1 VWDDTPA
8 VNLLDVALTAL
19 IVLAAYGGYRRGAL
33 LQLLAYGGLLVG
45 AAVGAL
51 LAPLAAHRVDAP
63 AAQAGIA
70 VGTLLVCAGLG
81 DVLGWFIG
89 GHLRAR
95 TQRTLFRVPDSMAG
109 AIVSVAA
116 LLVFVWFVGLNL
128 VNGPLPSLARQIRGS
143 AIVRT
148 LGEALPEP
156 PSLLAEA
163 RRFLDR
169 FGFPEVFAG
178 LPPAPSGPVGAPT
191 QAQAQRAFEAAD
203 QSTVRIV
210 GEACGQIQEGSG
222 FVVAPGYVVTN
233 AHVVAGEREPKIQ
246 RQGAASQSN
255 SATVVAFDPRMDLA
269 VLYVA
274 ASPGPPL
281 ELVAGTVDRG
291 AKGAVLGYPG
301 GGPLT
306 GDRAAVRDRIPA
318 VGRDIYGQGTVDRD
332 VYELQAVVR
341 PGNSGGPFVLVD
353 GRVAGVVFA
362 ASTLDENV
370 GYAIASMEV
379 MPVVER
385 ALGRTGSVP
394 TGDCVR

>member
-1 VWDDTPA
+1 M
-8 VNLLDVALTAL
+8 NLLDVALAAL
-19 IVLAAYGGYRRGAL
+19 IAVAAHGGYRRGAL
-33 LQLLAYGGLLVG
+33 LQLLTYGGLLLGV
-45 AAVGAL
+45 ALGAL
-51 LAPLAAHRVDAP
+51 LAPIVADRVDAP
-63 AAQAGIA
+63 AAQAGLA

-81 DVLGWFIG
+81 DVVGWLAG
-89 GHLRAR
+89 SHLRAR
-95 TQRTLFRVPDSMAG
+95 TRRTRFRLPDAVAG
-109 AIVSVAA
+109 LVVSVTA

-128 VNGPLPSLARQIRGS
+128 VNGPMPTVARQIRGS

-148 LGEALPEP
+148 LGDVLPEP

-178 LPPAPSGPVGAPT
+178 LPPPPAGPVDGPT
-191 QAQAQRAFEAAD
+191 QEQAQRAFRAAAP
-203 QSTVRIV
+203 STVRIV
-210 GEACGQIQEGSG
+210 GQACGQVQEGSG

-233 AHVVAGEREPKIQ
+233 AHVVAGEADPRVQ
-246 RQGAASQSN
+246 QQGAGGRD
-255 SATVVAFDPRMDLA
+255 ATVVLFDARMDLA
-269 VLYVA
+269 VLRVA
-274 ASPGPPL
+274 GSPGPPL
-281 ELVAGTVDRG
+281 ELVPDESHRG

-306 GDRAAVRDRIPA
+306 GGRAAVRDAIPA
-318 VGRDIYGQGTVDRD
+318 VGRDIYGEGTVNRD
-332 VYELQAVVR
+332 VYELQAEVR

-370 GYAIASMEV
+370 GYAIASTEV
-379 MPVVER
+379 IPLVER
-385 ALGRTGSVP
+385 ALGRTGAVP